1 LRLFVAIEIPESVR
15 RALDELIAKLRPAA
29 PAARWVRAENIH
41 VTLKFIGEVPP
52 GQLDPIRGAL
62 SAMRLDAA
70 VSIRFRGLGFF
81 PNDRRPRVFWAGM
94 DASDNFAPLAA
105 SIDAGLA
112 PLGISRESRLFTP
125 YFTLARF
132 PEPRPAPKLL
142 QAVAPLLDE
151 EFGGATTSEFH
162 LIESHL
168 KSSGAQYTRLA
179 TFSFAPLGAPSE

>member
-1 LRLFVAIEIPESVR
+1 MRLFVALEVPENVR
-15 RALDELIAKLRPAA
+15 RALAELIAKLRPAA

-94 DASDNFAPLAA
+94 DASENFAPLAA
-105 SIDAGLA
+105 SIEAALA
-112 PLGISRESRLFTP
+112 PLGIPRESRPFTP
-125 YFTLARF
+125 HLTLARF
-132 PEPRPAPKLL
+132 PEPRPAPELL
-142 QAVAPLLDE
+142 EAVAPLLDK
-151 EFGGATTSEFH
+151 EFGSATTSEFH
-162 LIESHL
+162 LMESRL
-168 KSSGAQYTRLA
+168 KPGGAQYTRLA
-179 TFSFAPLGAPSE
+179 TFSFAPLRAQGE